1 MPGSIIK
8 AEIRNR
14 IWNLLTQQK
23 VALFPGAFGRTPK
36 FRGMHKAILRLRE
49 TPEWQQAQR
58 VLVLGESVLGKVRT
72 ATIDESK
79 TLVVPDLT
87 RIDGWIGE
95 VDPTLH
101 GLKSTRRAIAN
112 FGRPGKSLP
121 SGTAFQTGTATRP
134 VDLMVI
140 GAVCVD
146 HFGARIGKGIGEADI
161 VYALGRDRGFI
172 GENTPVVVMVHHL
185 QVIEER
191 ATREATDLPV
201 DLIITPRAI
210 RRVDLLGPRPR
221 GIETAMITPDRIEAF
236 PGLKDILEREGI
248 PYVT

>member
-8 AEIRNR
+8 AQIRNR
-14 IWNLLTQQK
+14 IWNLLTQK
-23 VALFPGAFGRTPK
+23 RVALFPGAFGRTPK
-36 FRGMHKAILRLRE
+36 FRGMQKAITRLRE
-49 TPEWQQAQR
+49 TQEWQQAGR
-58 VLVLGESVLGKVRT
+58 VLVLGESVLGKVRR
-72 ATIDESK
+72 AIVQERK

-87 RIDGWIGE
+87 RIDGWLGE
-95 VDPTLH
+95 IDP
-101 GLKSTRRAIAN
+101 A
-112 FGRPGKSLP
+112 LP
-121 SGTAFQTGTATRP
+121 KATFYTGAQTRP
-134 VDLMVI
+134 VDLMII

-172 GENTPVVVMVHHL
+172 SENTPVVVMVHHL

-201 DLIITPRAI
+201 DLIITPRKL
-210 RRVDLLGPRPR
+210 RRVSILGPRPR
-221 GIETAMITPDRIEAF
+221 GLETSMITPDRIEAF
-236 PGLKDILEREGI
+236 PGLKDILDREGI